1 MESMIPVGD
10 KSKSSSSSS
19 SSIGRD
25 RLAEGR
31 LLAGEREDPVE
42 ASELELAGG
51 ATAGRTRELTD
62 GGSFAWSTISTE
74 FESACATWPEFV
86 ILI

>member
-31 LLAGEREDPVE
+31 LLAGEREEDPVE

-62 GGSFAWSTISTE
+62 GGSFAWSTIST